1 MKKALV
7 HTHFNIP
14 NYGANLQALA
24 TSHILLNSGYE
35 PTYLDFRS
43 KNLEDI
49 YSQSVSFQQSKLHY
63 NFVKQ
68 NLNTTQR
75 IASYDEYKSFIKSD
89 FFDLFV
95 TGSDAVFKLQHDSR
109 IAEHTFPNPFWLLEE
124 RTQKKLSIAP
134 SAMGT
139 NLRRNL
145 TSDQRNTLL
154 ENFNSYEFLSVR
166 DTWTMDQLKSIGVT
180 ASLSRDPVT
189 FLHLLDPRFRGAAQS
204 TNTVVG
210 AFPQYFDQTWVHRLE
225 MELQK
230 HGLKLVDIG
239 TPENTKV
246 ELDPVEWYNLI
257 SHSSGYIGVRF
268 HPLIIATTHGVP
280 VFSLDQYARTP
291 LHRNMSKSY
300 LHLRQQGLQKYHATK
315 LEYRILTP
323 KKVVSRIIS
332 QRQDTSALLK
342 KYDDELKN
350 LISNISNSI
359 KEKLF

>member
-24 TSHILLNSGYE
+24 TSHILLRSGYE

-49 YSQSVSFQQSKLHY
+49 YSQNVSFQQSQLHY
-63 NFVKQ
+63 NFVKE
-68 NLNTTQR
+68 NLSTTQR
-75 IASYDEYKSFIKSD
+75 IKNYEDYKSFIKRN

-95 TGSDAVFKLQHDSR
+95 TGSDAVFKLQRDSK
-109 IAEHTFPNPFWLLEE
+109 IAEHIFPNPFWLLEK
-124 RTQKKLSIAP
+124 TNQKKLSIAP

-145 TSDQRNTLL
+145 TSEQRNTLL

-166 DTWTMDQLKSIGVT
+166 DTWTMKQLKSIGVT

-189 FLHLLDPRFRGAAQS
+189 FLHLLDPRFRGGAQS

-210 AFPQYFDQTWVHRLE
+210 AFPQYFDQTWIDQLV

-230 HGLKLVDIG
+230 HGLKFIDIG

-246 ELDPVEWYNLI
+246 KLDPVEWYNLI

-323 KKVVSRIIS
+323 KKVVSLMMG
-332 QRQDTSALLK
+332 QRHDSTALVK
-342 KYDDELKN
+342 KYDDELKQ
-350 LISNISNSI
+350 LIASISNYM
-359 KEKLF
+359 KEKLL